1 MNREKLL
8 MRLHRKQARENQR
21 LKEELSKVREL
32 NKYYEQGWLSA
43 IDMMDNNTKVIK
55 SLNMVIGEF
64 KQR

>member
-43 IDMMDNNTKVIK
+43 IEMMDNNTKVIK